1 MGYTAPAN
9 AAYFQGQGGVY
20 QAAAAAQ
27 VYTPQPS
34 ATYFQQPYGSQ
45 AVSYP
50 PQQPQGN
57 PYVQVGDY
65 RNAQNC
71 TPGQPQGNP
80 YVQVGDYKSA
90 QAMGYPPAQPRRNP
104 YVNM

>member
-34 ATYFQQPYGSQ
+34 AMYFQQPYGSQ
-45 AVSYP
+45 AVNYP
-50 PQQPQGN
+50 PAQAQGN
-57 PYVQVGDY
+57 SYAQVGNYDSH
-65 RNAQNC
+65 QIG
-71 TPGQPQGNP
+71 TPGQPHFSPYGEFKPQGNA
-80 YVQVGDYKSA
+80 YVQA
-90 QAMGYPPAQPRRNP
+90 
-104 YVNM
+104 